1 MEKKENFKDKALIIA
16 VLIVI
21 VIFSIIVKYYSLNL

>member
-16 VLIVI
+16 ILIAI
-21 VIFSIIVKYYSLNL
+21 AIFSIIVKHYSLNL